1 MNIRN
6 AIILVAL
13 IAVTSSCQESKRER
27 VERESK
33 RFTEREC
40 PKSVSPENNVI
51 LDSLVFHDVEG
62 NNDYI
67 YYYTVDADEE
77 GLANLDEHKEEMRS
91 AILTSIRNSVELK
104 GVKEMGLT
112 LVYKYYNKADG
123 KLVLEYTFTKEEYAN

>member
-6 AIILVAL
+6 AVMLALL
-13 IAVTSSCQESKRER
+13 IAVASSCQESKRQR

-51 LDSLVFHDVEG
+51 LDSLVFHDIEG

-67 YYYTVDADEE
+67 YYYTIDADED
-77 GLANLDEHKEEMRS
+77 GLANLEEQKEEMRS

-123 KLVLEYTFTKEEYAN
+123 KLVLEYKFAKEEYGN